1 MGEPTSPVRNSEVSQ
16 LMDYAFANYKSEV
29 LFQKGQ
35 EVQQVEI
42 DKGDTPKLALL
53 AGDTVGILMKK
64 GTKKEEYQSE
74 IIVNEIQ
81 APVKKGQVV
90 GSIVIK
96 QGGNEI
102 AKTDLV
108 AAADCGEAGM
118 WTLFKRTVK
127 SWFTFGG

>member
-1 MGEPTSPVRNSEVSQ
+1 
-16 LMDYAFANYKSEV
+16 
-29 LFQKGQ
+29 
-35 EVQQVEI
+35 
-42 DKGDTPKLALL
+42 
-53 AGDTVGILMKK
+53 MK
-64 GTKKEEYQSE
+64 
-74 IIVNEIQ
+74 

-108 AAADCGEAGM
+108 AGADCGEAGM

-127 SWFTFGG
+127 NWFTFGE